1 MPSCARAITS
11 FSPEERRKLFNT
23 ARNVIY
29 HSGLDVRIAHTTN
42 PLARILIV
50 TPKRCGNA
58 PQRNRIRRR
67 LKALFYEEK
76 LYQRSYDILVLCK
89 KSGIDLTYQELRAF
103 LTSVLER
110 AAHD

>member
-1 MPSCARAITS
+1 MPSSARAITS
-11 FSPEERRKLFNT
+11 FTPEERRKLFNT

-29 HSGLDVRIAHTTN
+29 HPGLDVRVAYTTN

-50 TPKRCGNA
+50 TPKRSGSA

-67 LKALFYEEK
+67 LKALFYEERF
-76 LYQRSYDILVLCK
+76 YERSYDILVLCK
-89 KSGIDLTYQELRAF
+89 KTGIDLPYKDLKTFIA
-103 LTSVLER
+103 TVLER